1 MSVKCAATS
10 VPIMQISM
18 NTKQPGKHGRISLY
32 FEQALR
38 VYRAHSYY
46 AAELAWTLFRQ
57 SQSQEAAGDIQRAA
71 KSLAEACDLYT
82 QIAPV
87 QTADVSPTAETFES
101 LVPLMAR

>member
-1 MSVKCAATS
+1 M
-10 VPIMQISM
+10 
-18 NTKQPGKHGRISLY
+18 
-32 FEQALR
+32 
-38 VYRAHSYY
+38 YRAHSYY